1 MEVTASARRRTG
13 LRDADGMAV
22 ASFVMGLIGL
32 LVMNLILGPA
42 AIVLASLALYRST
55 GRRGPAL
62 AGLGLGLCDLVVY
75 GVLVAADDSVAWTFS
90 G

>member
-22 ASFVMGLIGL
+22 ASLAMGILGL
-32 LVMNLILGPA
+32 LVMNLVLGPV
-42 AIVLASLALYRST
+42 AIVMASLALARATS
-55 GRRGPAL
+55 RRFPAL
-62 AGLGLGLCDLVVY
+62 AGLVLGVCDLAVY
-75 GVLVAADDSVAWTFS
+75 GVLVAADDSAAWTFT

>member
-13 LRDADGMAV
+13 LRDANGMAV

-32 LVMNLILGPA
+32 LVMNLILGPV
-42 AIVLASLALYRST
+42 AIVLASLALSRST
-55 GRRGPAL
+55 DRRFPAL
-62 AGLGLGLCDLVVY
+62 AGLGLGLGDLLVY